1 MFDNCRLPLG
11 KSVLEI
17 NNWFIQYRS
26 ILANKTQSPQGI
38 VFHMLLNIDEEIKK
52 KEREQKKKE
61 DSNGVKSIPKDEE
74 EKSIIDEVL
83 TCLNESKI
91 YSALDLSLHKERE
104 KLLTELKSIFDDSGN
119 ADLKNHSKALDVLF
133 NAFPPI
139 MEDVV
144 VYSQEGFYSNE
155 ISVEEVK
162 ECRDASES
170 SILTSIQAER
180 WFTVIKHTKIYD
192 NIEMYV
198 EVTPGTA
205 EDEDIGFLTE
215 NDKIY
220 SKTVHKN
227 SQGILMVKYDE
238 NHWVQYTSLRE
249 DLTRKDKIIEKFGD
263 KSKLKFDDLLQK
275 RVLEIVPLVNTSGKS
290 VACLHIR

>member
-1 MFDNCRLPLG
+1 MFDICRLPLG

-26 ILANKTQSPQGI
+26 IIANKTQTPEGI

-52 KEREQKKKE
+52 KEKEQKKKE
-61 DSNGVKSIPKDEE
+61 DPDRVKSIPKDEE
-74 EKSIIDEVL
+74 EKTIIDEVL

-104 KLLTELKSIFDDSGN
+104 KLLRELKSIFDDSGN
-119 ADLKNHSKALDVLF
+119 ADLKNHSKTLEVLF

-139 MEDVV
+139 MEDIV
-144 VYSQEGFYSNE
+144 VYSHEGFYSNE
-155 ISVEEVK
+155 VSVEEVK
-162 ECRDASES
+162 ESRDASES
-170 SILTSIQAER
+170 SILTSIEAER

-198 EVTPGTA
+198 EVSSGTA
-205 EDEDIGFLTE
+205 DDEEISFLSE
-215 NDKIY
+215 NDKVF
-220 SKTVHKN
+220 SKTVLKN
-227 SQGILMVKYDE
+227 SRGILMVKYDE
-238 NHWVQYTSLRE
+238 NRWVQYTSLRE

-275 RVLEIVPLVNTSGKS
+275 RVLEIVPLVNTAGKS
-290 VACLHIR
+290 VVCLQI